1 MTRTPRDLCKGCREC
16 YTGIISAVVKNPFVA
31 GIMMGIPSYFML
43 ASLLFDGSIVSFF
56 PEYYSVRSNVSAP
69 FYTLLTFTIVA
80 WVLEMIAMKMM
91 MPNLLSMCAFG
102 HSSVGSWWLVN
113 FGILMFAGWA
123 YVPIRI
129 MFVLMIGV
137 LTPAVVWHIT
147 GDIIRGYKQKMIDE
161 IQMVSRS
168 LAMQA
173 EAFNTS
179 DPEIAMGRPK

>member
-16 YTGIISAVVKNPFVA
+16 YTGIITAVVKNPFVA

-43 ASLLFDGSIVSFF
+43 ASILFDSSIISFF
-56 PEYYSVRSNVSAP
+56 PEYYAMKSNVSAP
-69 FYTLLTFTIVA
+69 FYTLLTFTLVA
-80 WVLEMIAMKMM
+80 WVLEMVAMKMM

-113 FGILMFAGWA
+113 FGILIFAGWA
-123 YVPIRI
+123 YVPFRI
-129 MFVLMIGV
+129 MFVLMISV

-168 LAMQA
+168 LAAQA
-173 EAFNTS
+173 EAFNAS
-179 DPEIAMGRPK
+179 DPEVAMGRPK

>member
-1 MTRTPRDLCKGCREC
+1 
-16 YTGIISAVVKNPFVA
+16 
-31 GIMMGIPSYFML
+31 MMGIPSYFML
-43 ASLLFDGSIVSFF
+43 SSMLFDGSIISFF
-56 PEYYSVRSNVSAP
+56 PEYYAVKSSVSAP
-69 FYTLLTFTIVA
+69 FYTLLSFTIVA
-80 WVLEMIAMKMM
+80 WVLEMIAMKAM

-113 FGILMFAGWA
+113 FGILIFAGWA
-123 YVPIRI
+123 YVPIRV

-168 LAMQA
+168 LAAQA
-173 EAFNTS
+173 EAFGAT
-179 DPEIAMGRPK
+179 DPELGHPLPPPMGRPKL